1 MFLEYHV
8 GLRSLDV
15 SENGLEV
22 CPKSFKDLCHLEM
35 LYLQRNKI
43 RELPDL
49 SGCKAL
55 KELYMQN
62 NLLKEFN
69 SETFALLR
77 IQLLDLRSNK
87 IETLTVNKED
97 LEFVDRFY
105 LDNNEIAV

>member
-1 MFLEYHV
+1 M
-8 GLRSLDV
+8 LDI
-15 SENGLEV
+15 SENRLIS
-22 CPKSFKDLCHLEM
+22 CPNSFKDFSHLEI

-43 RELPDL
+43 AELPDL
-49 SGCKAL
+49 SGCRAL

-77 IQLLDLRSNK
+77 IQLLDFRSNK
-87 IETLTVNKED
+87 LETLTITKAD

-105 LDNNEIAV
+105 LDYNEIGT